1 MDPLRLRRLEHNTLP
16 QLWQLGH
23 PGDAGIDLFCAEST
37 VVQPDQF
44 RDICL
49 GVEIQLP
56 AEFWGLLTG
65 RSSTLRKHGLMVNQ
79 GIIDQGY
86 RGRLFAGVFNL
97 TDRPVPIAYGSR
109 LAQLILLPLWARSPL
124 DLAGSVIEVDQLEG
138 SQRGQD
144 GFGSTGT

>member
-1 MDPLRLRRLEHNTLP
+1 MEPLRLRRLEHNTLP

-44 RDICL
+44 RDVCL
-49 GVEIQLP
+49 GVEAQLP
-56 AEFWGLLTG
+56 AGYWGLLTG

-79 GIIDQGY
+79 GVIDQGY

-97 TDRPVPIAYGSR
+97 TGRPVQIVRGSR
-109 LAQLILLPLWARSPL
+109 LAQLILLPLWLPRLTEFSVVESEALDESAR
-124 DLAGSVIEVDQLEG
+124 GH
-138 SQRGQD
+138 D